1 MSMQALNQL
10 VARSIIDPG
19 VVAAFSGGRIGEVLG
34 ELAFAPDLRTRLAGL
49 QAASWTDF
57 AIQAYR
63 TVQAVSQP
71 VPRIKLPS
79 PLEGLL
85 RGTSSSDEEQV
96 A

>member
-34 ELAFAPDLRTRLAGL
+34 ELDFAPELRTRLAGL
-49 QAASWTDF
+49 QASSWTDF

-63 TVQAVSQP
+63 TVQAVTQP
-71 VPRIKLPS
+71 APRIKLPS

-85 RGTSSSDEEQV
+85 RDMSGDDHEQV

>member
-34 ELAFAPDLRTRLAGL
+34 ELDFTPDLRNRLAGL
-49 QAASWTDF
+49 QASSWTEF
-57 AIQAYR
+57 AVQAYR
-63 TVQAVSQP
+63 TVQAVTQP
-71 VPRIKLPS
+71 APRIKLPS

-85 RGTSSSDEEQV
+85 RGDTDRDEEQV

>member
-19 VVAAFSGGRIGEVLG
+19 VVSAFSGGRIGEVLRDLDFTP
-34 ELAFAPDLRTRLAGL
+34 ELRTRLSGL
-49 QAASWTDF
+49 QASSWTEY
-57 AIQAYR
+57 AILAYR
-63 TVQAVSQP
+63 TVQAVAQP
-71 VPRIKLPS
+71 APRIKLPS

-85 RGTSSSDEEQV
+85 RDTSRDDKEQV